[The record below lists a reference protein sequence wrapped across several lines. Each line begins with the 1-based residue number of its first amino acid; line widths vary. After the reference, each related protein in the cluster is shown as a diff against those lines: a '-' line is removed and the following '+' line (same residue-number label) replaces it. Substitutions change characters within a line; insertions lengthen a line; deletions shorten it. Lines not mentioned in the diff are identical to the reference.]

1 MRLVC
6 LDLEGVLLPEIWIN
20 IAKRTKIKELELTTR
35 DVPDYDFLMKKRLKI
50 LEENGIKIKDIQKI
64 IKEIK
69 PLKGALNFLNWLRK
83 RFPVIILSDTFY
95 EFINPLVNKFSLPTI
110 FCNKLEVDK
119 EGFIKNYRLRQ
130 EDGKRKSVEILKKL
144 GFEVVAIGDSYNDL
158 EMLGKADFGI
168 LFKPPKKII
177 EKLPKFPTAK
187 NYSELKSK
195 LKSFIVKL

>member
-20 IAKRTKIKELELTTR
+20 IAKNFKIKELELTTR
-35 DVPDYDFLMKKRLKI
+35 DISDYNLLMKGRLKI
-50 LEENGIKIKDIQKI
+50 LKENKIKLKALQKI
-64 IKEIK
+64 IKNLK
-69 PLKGALNFLNWLRK
+69 PLKGAINFLNWLK
-83 RFPVIILSDTFY
+83 ERFPVIILSDTFY

-144 GFEVVAIGDSYNDL
+144 GFEVIAIGDSYNDL
-158 EMLGKADFGI
+158 EMLKEADFGI
-168 LFKPPKKII
+168 LFKPPKKLI
-177 EKLPKFPTAK
+177 EELPKFPTAK

-195 LKSFIVKL
+195 LK